1 MSRQITNKLP
11 FRDVFFVMQDI
22 HYVSTAAGEQLK
34 VAAGAAPLLLIVG
47 AGNGVLQSERGQQL
61 LAQHMILMIQPEE
74 KAQITNDGQSTLGC
88 YMVTYK
94 VYQAEKHSHN
104 HHTQLTNGSADLV
117 GRNAVLE
124 ATDSI
129 QEMVK
134 SLYRAANTVDEQE
147 AIASHFIFQKLI
159 FALIEQQ
166 RFQKE
171 NKNPRLAVKRTLQ
184 YMERHIDEPIS
195 VEQLA
200 RLANISRRWYTILF
214 KEMTGENPLDY
225 LIGLR
230 IRKAKDLLNL
240 SGDSFNMIARRVGF
254 EDEHYF
260 SRRFKQKVGVSP
272 RYYLQQRRHFGTR
285 VTYPELMHVL
295 GVTPIAAPTPH
306 QEFPNYL
313 QASFGKVEKLYYD
326 KTLSLD
332 KIRRSKP
339 DFIVASEWQDQ
350 AIYEE
355 LSSIA
360 TTVLLPSRED
370 WRDELRD
377 MAEILGKR
385 AEANGVIE
393 RFSDKLDKA
402 RETLYFA
409 MKGETVVYVRLTSE
423 GAVVFGE
430 QSSRGRILY
439 SELGLKPPDV
449 FALHQD
455 GIVLPLDR
463 LSELKADHIILQ
475 TDDKQHWGLSNGERL
490 PISKE
495 SRIYQVGNAEWYN
508 FSFSPLATH
517 FAVDEII
524 QLFAARKG

>member
-1 MSRQITNKLP
+1 MGRQITNKLP
-11 FRDVFFVMQDI
+11 FRDLFFVMQDI
-22 HYVSTAAGEQLK
+22 QYLTAAAGEQLK
-34 VAAGAAPLLLIVG
+34 VAAGAEPLLLIVE
-47 AGNGVLQSERGQQL
+47 AGNGLLQSEQGEKL
-61 LAQHMILMIQPEE
+61 LAQHMIQMIRPREQ
-74 KAQITNDGQSTLGC
+74 ARIINDGQPTLGC
-88 YMVTYK
+88 FMITYK
-94 VYQAEKHSHN
+94 VYQAEKQSHLN
-104 HHTQLTNGSADLV
+104 SQLDNEPSDLV
-117 GRNAVLE
+117 ERNSVLE

-129 QEMVK
+129 QDMVR
-134 SLYRAANTVDEQE
+134 SLFRAANTVDEQE
-147 AIASHFIFQKLI
+147 AIANRFIFQKLV
-159 FALIEQQ
+159 FALTEQQ

-171 NKNPRLAVKRTLQ
+171 SKNPRLAVKRTLQ
-184 YMERHIDEPIS
+184 YMERHLDEAIS

-200 RLANISRRWYTILF
+200 RLANISRRWYTVLF

-240 SGDSFNMIARRVGF
+240 SGDSFHIIARRVGF

-260 SRRFKQKVGVSP
+260 SRRFKQKVGLSP

-306 QEFPNYL
+306 QEFPYYL
-313 QASFGKVEKLYYD
+313 QASFGGVEKLHYN
-326 KTLSLD
+326 KILSLD
-332 KIRRSKP
+332 KIRSSKP
-339 DFIVASEWQDQ
+339 DLIVASEWQDQ

-355 LSSIA
+355 LSRIA

-385 AEANGVIE
+385 SEANAVIE
-393 RFSDKLDKA
+393 RFSVKLDQA

-409 MKGETVVYVRLTSE
+409 VKGETVVYVRLTFE

-430 QSSRGRILY
+430 KSSRGRILY
-439 SELGLKPPDV
+439 SELGLKPPDIS
-449 FALHQD
+449 ALSQA
-455 GIVLPLDR
+455 GIILPLDR

-475 TDDKQHWGLSNGERL
+475 TDNKKLWGRTNGERL
-490 PISKE
+490 TIGRE
-495 SRIYQVGNAEWYN
+495 SRIHQVGHAEWYN

-517 FAVDEII
+517 FAVDEMI
-524 QLFAARKG
+524 QIFAARK